1 MVSHLFILSY
11 IPLGYLHFY
20 GYITKSQ
27 NDQLPVVLIAQLV
40 EHWHR
45 RFHGFKHG
53 KNARPVP
60 SADKRY
66 SWCHAR
72 EMRARSVLVA
82 VVYLSLCNFVIIR
95 REGRD
100 INFSSLFSL
109 QLIWRIESRTLLQSQ
124 PSVGS
129 RSLEYLSNVT
139 GTGPSRLMWLLET
152 GLLVFV
158 GYILA
163 YYIPQ
168 VSWPIAFVSIQYSE
182 NEDVR
187 MKTPLTFTLQTVI
200 WESKRLFVLSN
211 AVEGVPLHTISF
223 VKLFPCYCRK

>member
-1 MVSHLFILSY
+1 MVV
-11 IPLGYLHFY
+11 
-20 GYITKSQ
+20 K
-27 NDQLPVVLIAQLV
+27 
-40 EHWHR
+40 HR
-45 RFHGFKHG
+45 

-72 EMRARSVLVA
+72 EMRARSVLVTG
-82 VVYLSLCNFVIIR
+82 VYLSLCNFVIIR

-168 VSWPIAFVSIQYSE
+168 VSWLIDFVSIQYSE
-182 NEDVR
+182 NKDVR
-187 MKTPLTFTLQTVI
+187 MEISLTFTLQTVI
-200 WESKRLFVLSN
+200 WGSKRLFVLPN
-211 AVEGVPLHTISF
+211 AVEGVPLHSF
-223 VKLFPCYCRK
+223 VKLFPYYCRK